1 MQMGNIIRHAFKRIR
16 EGILQDIWESTR
28 WMYQYAR
35 RYWKQMIIYTLIGLS
50 GTAISLV
57 SSLLSKDL
65 VDIITGHQTGLLI
78 KTFSLFIGFSIG
90 NVIIS
95 QISGYLS
102 VRISLTVDNEIKKDI
117 FDNILLTDW
126 EPISAYHSGD
136 LLNRWLSDVSVI
148 SSGVLNFIPSL
159 IINIVRFLSSFIII
173 LNYDWSFALFALAG
187 FPVSLLLSRTLL
199 KRMRNNNMESA
210 RMGARMSGF
219 NQEAFYNLQTIKAF
233 GILDLYSAKLK
244 QLQADYMMMR
254 MRFQKMSITTSVIMS
269 VVGIIVSNAC
279 YGWGIYRVWSG
290 AITYGTMTMFLGL
303 SGSLTG
309 NLNTLMS
316 TIPNAISITT
326 SVKRLREILDLPRE
340 DYLDEPL
347 VDELYQ
353 ISRTEGISLSIQNI
367 DYAYRNGTR
376 VFENSCF
383 LAQPHEIVALVG
395 PSGEG
400 KTTMLRILLALLHPQ
415 SGQCLLYAG
424 STPDKPIP
432 LTPAAR
438 KLFSYVP
445 QGNTMFTGTIAEN
458 MRNVKP
464 DATDEEIVDALK
476 LACAWSFVEKLPETI
491 NSVIRERGGGFS
503 EGQAQRLSIARA
515 LLRKSPVLFL
525 DEATSALDVATERNV
540 LRNIMQDN
548 YPRTCIITSH
558 RPTVLEMCSKVY
570 GIRNLQCEEL
580 TKDEINKMIND
591 F

>member
-1 MQMGNIIRHAFKRIR
+1 MEKRAFYIFKKIKD
-16 EGILQDIWESTR
+16 GTLHDIWNSTK

-35 RYWKQMIIYTLIGLS
+35 NYWKQMVVYTLIGLS

-65 VDIITGHQTGLLI
+65 VDIITGHQTGLLL

-90 NVIIS
+90 NIIIS
-95 QISGYLS
+95 QISSYLS
-102 VRISLTVDNEIKKDI
+102 VRISLTVDNEIKKDV
-117 FDNILLTDW
+117 FDSILLTDW

-159 IINIVRFLSSFIII
+159 IINIVRFLSSLIII
-173 LNYDWSFALFALAG
+173 IYYDWSFALFALAG

-199 KRMRNNNMESA
+199 KRLQNNNMESA
-210 RMGARMSGF
+210 KMGARMSGF
-219 NQEAFYNLQTIKAF
+219 NQEAFSNLQTIKAF
-233 GILDLYSAKLK
+233 GILNVYSRKLK
-244 QLQADYMMMR
+244 QLQHDYMDMR
-254 MRFQKMSITTSVIMS
+254 MRFQKMSVVTSVIMAI
-269 VVGIIVSNAC
+269 VGIIVSNAC

-290 AITYGTMTMFLGL
+290 AITYGTMTLFLSL
-303 SGSLTG
+303 AGSLTG
-309 NLNTLMS
+309 NLNALTS
-316 TIPNAISITT
+316 AIPNAITITT
-326 SVKRLREILDLPRE
+326 SVKRLREILDMPRE
-340 DYLDEPL
+340 DYSDEHL
-347 VDELYQ
+347 VDELYET
-353 ISRTEGISLSIQNI
+353 SRTEGISLSVQNI
-367 DYAYRNGTR
+367 DYTYHTGTR
-376 VFENSCF
+376 VFENSSF

-400 KTTMLRILLALLHPQ
+400 KTTMLRILLALLRPQ
-415 SGQCLLYAG
+415 SGLCLLYPG
-424 STPDKPIP
+424 NNPDEPIP

-445 QGNTMFTGTIAEN
+445 QGNTMFSGTIAEN

-464 DATDEEIVDALK
+464 DATDEEIIDALK
-476 LACAWSFVEKLPETI
+476 LACAWNFVEKLPNGI
-491 NSVIRERGGGFS
+491 KSVIGERGGGFS
-503 EGQAQRLSIARA
+503 EGQSQRLSIARA

-525 DEATSALDVATERNV
+525 DEATSALDVTTERNV
-540 LRNIMQDN
+540 LKNIMQDN

-580 TKDEINKMIND
+580 TRKEINKLIKD

>member
-1 MQMGNIIRHAFKRIR
+1 MGNIIRHAFKRIR

-148 SSGVLNFIPSL
+148 SSSVLNFIPSL

>member
-219 NQEAFYNLQTIKAF
+219 NQEAFYDLQTIKAF
-233 GILDLYSAKLK
+233 GILDLYSAKL
-244 QLQADYMMMR
+244 
-254 MRFQKMSITTSVIMS
+254 
-269 VVGIIVSNAC
+269 
-279 YGWGIYRVWSG
+279 
-290 AITYGTMTMFLGL
+290 
-303 SGSLTG
+303 
-309 NLNTLMS
+309 
-316 TIPNAISITT
+316 
-326 SVKRLREILDLPRE
+326 
-340 DYLDEPL
+340 
-347 VDELYQ
+347 
-353 ISRTEGISLSIQNI
+353 
-367 DYAYRNGTR
+367 
-376 VFENSCF
+376 
-383 LAQPHEIVALVG
+383 
-395 PSGEG
+395 
-400 KTTMLRILLALLHPQ
+400 Q
-415 SGQCLLYAG
+415 S
-424 STPDKPIP
+424 
-432 LTPAAR
+432 
-438 KLFSYVP
+438 
-445 QGNTMFTGTIAEN
+445 
-458 MRNVKP
+458 
-464 DATDEEIVDALK
+464 
-476 LACAWSFVEKLPETI
+476 
-491 NSVIRERGGGFS
+491 
-503 EGQAQRLSIARA
+503 
-515 LLRKSPVLFL
+515 
-525 DEATSALDVATERNV
+525 
-540 LRNIMQDN
+540 
-548 YPRTCIITSH
+548 
-558 RPTVLEMCSKVY
+558 
-570 GIRNLQCEEL
+570 
-580 TKDEINKMIND
+580 
-591 F
+591 

>member
-1 MQMGNIIRHAFKRIR
+1 MGNIIRHAFKRIR

-445 QGNTMFTGTIAEN
+445 QGI
-458 MRNVKP
+458 P
-464 DATDEEIVDALK
+464 CLQ
-476 LACAWSFVEKLPETI
+476 
-491 NSVIRERGGGFS
+491 ER
-503 EGQAQRLSIARA
+503 
-515 LLRKSPVLFL
+515 LLRICAMLNQTLLTRKSSMP
-525 DEATSALDVATERNV
+525 
-540 LRNIMQDN
+540 
-548 YPRTCIITSH
+548 
-558 RPTVLEMCSKVY
+558 
-570 GIRNLQCEEL
+570 
-580 TKDEINKMIND
+580 
-591 F
+591 